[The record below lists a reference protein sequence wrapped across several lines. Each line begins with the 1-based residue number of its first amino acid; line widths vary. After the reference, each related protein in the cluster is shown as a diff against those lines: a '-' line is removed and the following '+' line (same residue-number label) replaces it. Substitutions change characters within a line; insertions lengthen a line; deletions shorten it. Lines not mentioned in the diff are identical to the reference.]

1 MMSTLFSKFSQLWR
15 RLPFYARRDQFDR
28 ELEVEMRF
36 HLEMK
41 AQDNAEAGMK
51 PLEARYVTELQ
62 FGDQT
67 LLLDM
72 SDETWE

>member
-1 MMSTLFSKFSQLWR
+1 
-15 RLPFYARRDQFDR
+15 
-28 ELEVEMRF
+28 MRS

-41 AQDNAEAGMK
+41 AQDNAEAGME
-51 PLEARYVTELQ
+51 PLEARYVTEPQ
-62 FGDQT
+62 FGNQT